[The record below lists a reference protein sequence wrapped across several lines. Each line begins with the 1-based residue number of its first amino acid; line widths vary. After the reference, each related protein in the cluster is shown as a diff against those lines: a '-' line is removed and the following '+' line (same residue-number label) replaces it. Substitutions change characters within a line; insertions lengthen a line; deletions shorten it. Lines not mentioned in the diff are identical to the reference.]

1 MWFNVLNVVCEL
13 NKTDDISMR
22 LNNKKRKKKKTEFQV
37 VIVWRHN
44 QMKMEFFSVD
54 LSHFYI
60 M

>member
-1 MWFNVLNVVCEL
+1 MGIRGINMWFNVLNVVCEL

-44 QMKMEFFSVD
+44 QMKMEFF
-54 LSHFYI
+54 LWI
-60 M
+60 